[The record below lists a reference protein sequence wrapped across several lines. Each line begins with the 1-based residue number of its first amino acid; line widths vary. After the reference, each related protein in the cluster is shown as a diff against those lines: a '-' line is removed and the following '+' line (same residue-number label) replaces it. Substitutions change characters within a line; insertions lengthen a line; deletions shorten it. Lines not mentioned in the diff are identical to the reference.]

1 MTISAPFLHLFRSS
15 IRYRSTCIAATACS
29 ILNKFFDIA
38 PEVLIGVAVD
48 VVVQQQDSFLA
59 RFGLR
64 DVNEQLIVLCGLTLV
79 IWIMESIFEYLY
91 SILWRNLAQTVQ
103 HDLRTDAY
111 RHVQQL
117 DVSFFEK
124 QSSGSLVAVLNDDI
138 NQLERFLDGGANS
151 LIQVASTVVM
161 VGAIFFILAPEVAIW
176 AMVPIPIILTGA
188 FFYQRRAEPL
198 YATVRLGA
206 ANLAGKLAANISG
219 IATIKSQT
227 AEAYEL
233 EKITAESESYRAANR
248 KAISVSSAFVP
259 LIRMAILAGF
269 IATLYIGGK
278 MTLENKLAVGS
289 FGVLV
294 FLTQRLLWP
303 LTGLAQT
310 VDLYQRAKASTAR
323 VLGLID
329 TPIKALPGTKPLHP
343 TGKAL
348 TITVENVGFAYSE
361 RHPLFNHLNLTIPS
375 GQSVAL
381 VGSTGSGKST
391 IAKLLLRFYDPDS
404 GRILVDGQDIRETN
418 PHDLRRAIG
427 FVSQDVFLFDGTI
440 RENIRYGIFSASDDD
455 IIAASKIADAHE
467 FIAKLPAGYD
477 TLIGERGTRL
487 SGGQRQRLAI
497 ARAVLK
503 NPALMILDEATS
515 AVDNESE
522 RLIQLALERIARD
535 RTMVM
540 IAHRLSTIRNC
551 DIIYVLDHGKVVE
564 QGRHDELISRNG
576 HYAWLWKVQTG
587 AIIADEKSTSG
598 KEGDLEGS

>member
-1 MTISAPFLHLFRSS
+1 MSVSAPFLHLFRSS
-15 IRYRSTCIAATACS
+15 IRYRSTCVAATICS
-29 ILNKFFDIA
+29 VLNKFFDIA

-48 VVVQQQDSFLA
+48 VVVQRQDSFLA
-59 RFGLR
+59 RFGFK
-64 DVNEQLIVLCGLTLV
+64 DVNEQLIVLCVLTLI
-79 IWIMESIFEYLY
+79 IWIMESVFEYLY

-103 HDLRTDAY
+103 HDLRSDAY
-111 RHVQQL
+111 KHVQQL
-117 DVSFFEK
+117 DLSFFER
-124 QSSGSLVAVLNDDI
+124 QSSGSLVAILNDDI

-161 VGAIFFILAPEVAIW
+161 VGAIFFVLAPEVAVW
-176 AMVPIPIILTGA
+176 AMAPIPVILTGA
-188 FFYQRRAEPL
+188 FFYQRQAEPL
-198 YATVRLGA
+198 YASVRAHA

-227 AEAYEL
+227 AEDFEL
-233 EKITAESESYRAANR
+233 GKIIEESEAYRAANR
-248 KAISVSSAFVP
+248 QAISVSSAFIP

-278 MTLENKLAVGS
+278 MTLEDQLAVGS

-329 TPIKALPGTKPLHP
+329 TPVKAPPGSRPLVNPGKSISIK
-343 TGKAL
+343 
-348 TITVENVGFAYSE
+348 VEQVDFAYSE
-361 RHPLFNHLNLTIPS
+361 RHPLFTRLNLDIPS

-391 IAKLLLRFYDPDS
+391 IAKLLLRFYDPER
-404 GRILVDGQDIRETN
+404 GRITVDGQDIKDIN
-418 PHDLRRAIG
+418 PRDLRRAIG

-440 RENIRYGIFSASDDD
+440 RENIRYGSFEASD
-455 IIAASKIADAHE
+455 AEVVTASKIADAHE
-467 FIAKLPAGYD
+467 FIEKLPSGYD

-522 RLIQLALERIARD
+522 RLIQLALERIAKD

-551 DIIYVLDHGKVVE
+551 DIIYVLDHGRVVE
-564 QGRHDELISRNG
+564 QGRHDELLNRNG

-587 AIIADEKSTSG
+587 EVSADENDTVNKV
-598 KEGDLEGS
+598 